1 MKKLFLSG
9 VSVTACVLAVVSIA
23 SATDLALPAR
33 PYYKAPPAPLLFSWT
48 GCYIGGHIGAGWDTK
63 ATWADLGDGASDN
76 TSYSI
81 AGVIGGAQGGCDYQ
95 FASQWVLGFEG
106 AWSGADIRGGG
117 VLPNAVEPSTFESR
131 INSIATLTGRLG
143 FVPVDRWLVYFKGGG
158 AWARE
163 THTLTEFV
171 EGAVAVD
178 VTRSGYTV
186 GGGLEWAIAT
196 NWTAK
201 IEYDYMN
208 FGSTPI
214 LFTND
219 QAAVDLKLHSFRV
232 GINYR
237 F

>member
-48 GCYIGGHIGAGWDTK
+48 GCYIGGHVGAGWDTK
-63 ATWADLGDGASDN
+63 TTWTDAFDD

-106 AWSGADIRGGG
+106 AWSGADIRGSGA
-117 VLPNAVEPSTFESR
+117 LPGLAEPSTVESR
-131 INSIATLTGRLG
+131 INSIATATGRLG
-143 FVPVDRWLVYFKGGG
+143 FVPVDRWLLYFKGGG
-158 AWARE
+158 AWAHE
-163 THTLTEFV
+163 THTLTDFGE
-171 EGAVAVD
+171 AA
-178 VTRSGYTV
+178 VTRSGYSV
-186 GGGLEWAIAT
+186 GGGIEWAIAT
-196 NWTAK
+196 NWTAT

-232 GINYR
+232 GINYK
-237 F
+237 FW

>member
-9 VSVTACVLAVVSIA
+9 VSVTACVLTVVSIA

-48 GCYIGGHIGAGWDTK
+48 GCYIGGHVGAGWDTK
-63 ATWADLGDGASDN
+63 TTWNDLAFDN

-106 AWSGADIRGGG
+106 AWSGADIRGSGA
-117 VLPNAVEPSTFESR
+117 LPDIAEPATFESR
-131 INSIATLTGRLG
+131 INSIATVTGRLG

-158 AWARE
+158 AWAHE
-163 THTLTEFV
+163 THTLTEFG
-171 EGAVAVD
+171 EGTETVG

-186 GGGLEWAIAT
+186 GAGLEWGIAT

-214 LFTND
+214 LFTDD
-219 QAAVDLKLHSFRV
+219 QAAVDLKLHSVRV

>member
-1 MKKLFLSG
+1 MKRLFLSG

-48 GCYIGGHIGAGWDTK
+48 GCYIGAHIGAGWDTK
-63 ATWADLGDGASDN
+63 TKWDELDN
-76 TSYSI
+76 AFDNRSYSI

-106 AWSGADIRGGG
+106 AWSGADIRGTGP
-117 VLPNAVEPSTFESR
+117 LPDIVEPGTFETR
-131 INSIATLTGRLG
+131 INSIATVTGRLG
-143 FVPVDRWLVYFKGGG
+143 FVPVDRWLLYFKGGG
-158 AWARE
+158 AWAHE
-163 THTLTEFV
+163 NHTLTEFG
-171 EGAVAVD
+171 EGAEAVG

-186 GGGLEWAIAT
+186 GAGLEWAITT

-208 FGSTPI
+208 FGSAPI
-214 LFTND
+214 LFTDD
-219 QAAVDLKLHSFRV
+219 QANVDLKLHSFRV

-237 F
+237 FW

>member
-1 MKKLFLSG
+1 MKRLFLSG
-9 VSVTACVLAVVSIA
+9 TSVTACVLAVVSIA

-33 PYYKAPPAPLLFSWT
+33 PYYKAPPPPLLFSWT
-48 GCYIGGHIGAGWDTK
+48 GCYIGGHVGAGWDTK
-63 ATWADLGDGASDN
+63 TTWTDLGDNAFDN

-81 AGVIGGAQGGCDYQ
+81 AGVIGGAQVGCDYQ

-106 AWSGADIRGGG
+106 AWSGADIRGSG
-117 VLPNAVEPSTFESR
+117 VLPDVAEPSTFESR
-131 INSIATLTGRLG
+131 INSIATATGRLG
-143 FVPVDRWLVYFKGGG
+143 FVPVDRWLLYFKGGG
-158 AWARE
+158 AWAHE
-163 THTLTEFV
+163 NHTLTEFG
-171 EGAVAVD
+171 EGTEAVG

-186 GGGLEWAIAT
+186 GAGLEWAVAAH
-196 NWTAK
+196 WTAK

-214 LFTND
+214 LFTD
-219 QAAVDLKLHSFRV
+219 DRAAVDLKLHSVRV

>member
-1 MKKLFLSG
+1 LCQHAELG
-9 VSVTACVLAVVSIA
+9 
-23 SATDLALPAR
+23 AL
-33 PYYKAPPAPLLFSWT
+33 
-48 GCYIGGHIGAGWDTK
+48 
-63 ATWADLGDGASDN
+63 
-76 TSYSI
+76 
-81 AGVIGGAQGGCDYQ
+81 GGAQGGCDYQ

-106 AWSGADIRGGG
+106 AWSGADIRGSD
-117 VLPNAVEPSTFESR
+117 VLPNGVEPSTFETR
-131 INSIATLTGRLG
+131 LNSIATLTGRLG
-143 FVPVDRWLVYFKGGG
+143 LVPVDRWLVYFKGGG

-163 THTLTEFV
+163 THTLEEFG
-171 EGAVAVD
+171 EGTAAVG

-208 FGSTPI
+208 FGCTPI
-214 LFTND
+214 LFTDD

>member
-9 VSVTACVLAVVSIA
+9 VSVMACVLGVVSIA

-48 GCYIGGHIGAGWDTK
+48 GCYIGGHVGAGWDTK
-63 ATWADLGDGASDN
+63 TTWTDAFDD

-106 AWSGADIRGGG
+106 AWSGADIRGSGA
-117 VLPNAVEPSTFESR
+117 LPGLAEPSTVESR
-131 INSIATLTGRLG
+131 INSIATATGRLG
-143 FVPVDRWLVYFKGGG
+143 FVPVDRWLLYFKGGG
-158 AWARE
+158 AWAHE
-163 THTLTEFV
+163 THTLTDFGE
-171 EGAVAVD
+171 AA
-178 VTRSGYTV
+178 VTRSGYSV
-186 GGGLEWAIAT
+186 GGGIEWAIAT
-196 NWTAK
+196 NWTAM

-208 FGSTPI
+208 FGTHSSLSPAAPI

-232 GINYR
+232 GINYK
-237 F
+237 FW